1 VISPQQI
8 ENPLENIMEVPM
20 KKSLEGLEFVE
31 IEPLTTT
38 K

>member
-8 ENPLENIMEVPM
+8 ENPLENSMEVPM

-31 IEPLTTT
+31 SEPLMAT